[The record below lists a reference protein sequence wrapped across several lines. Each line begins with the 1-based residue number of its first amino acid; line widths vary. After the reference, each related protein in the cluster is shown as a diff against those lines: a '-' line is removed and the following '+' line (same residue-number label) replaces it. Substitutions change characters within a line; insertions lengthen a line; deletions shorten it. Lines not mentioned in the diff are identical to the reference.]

1 MKTCSLRKTYLSL
14 DEIIS
19 TISCINEKIKEKK
32 FDFYADSDNMYM
44 SLGDIQERKTFYS
57 FCDILFQDCNDPNI
71 DGLKS
76 LSWSSSNFKKVL
88 TSNMVKIR
96 DSIEYQTLN
105 KTIPQ
110 HFVNIFHN
118 NALRKKVVL
127 NLIDVIDNFDL
138 EPALS
143 TLLNHIELT
152 NHRNFLSYL
161 NNILKTKSHTNYA
174 YVILTLVV
182 FSVAHDE
189 NHLRIHNV
197 NDEISNLAKQHE
209 TNDNTIFP
217 SLFSDSQYQ
226 TFTTYFY
233 DDYQTDQSEF
243 CKGKITF
250 CDNGDVT
257 FKFEKSEHKE
267 IIYKG
272 HAKLFAPN
280 KLAFI
285 ELIKEGGRDSGALL
299 VFHYSHYPDDP
310 QKVFLRKGFFISTA
324 TTEQNFRPYVK
335 NIILLHT
342 DAKDEQIDLIKGMLK
357 CSDMRNMGDFV
368 IIKSGKQDTLWNKI
382 CNLDF
387 VNNASE
393 NKTAFFNFLD
403 GNKTNK
409 YFVFREDDLDHALKT
424 WLSIDLQRSIVAFV
438 IKSESELP
446 NSIYPYKCQDEL
458 FTVFKDN

>member
-1 MKTCSLRKTYLSL
+1 MKTCSLRKNYLSL

-19 TISCINEKIKEKK
+19 AISCINKKIKEKN
-32 FDFYADSDNMYM
+32 FDFYADSDNIYM
-44 SLGDIQERKTFYS
+44 SLGDIQERKIFYS

-71 DGLKS
+71 DGLKA
-76 LSWSSSNFKKVL
+76 LSWRSSNFKKVL
-88 TSNMVKIR
+88 TSNMVKNR
-96 DSIEYQTLN
+96 DCGDYQTLN
-105 KTIPQ
+105 KAISN

-118 NALRKKVVL
+118 EALRKKVIL

-138 EPALS
+138 EKPLL
-143 TLLNHIELT
+143 TLLDHIELAYY
-152 NHRNFLSYL
+152 HDFLSYL
-161 NNILKTKSHTNYA
+161 KNILNTKSCINYA
-174 YVILTLVV
+174 YVILSLII
-182 FSVAHDE
+182 FSINHDSE
-189 NHLRIHNV
+189 SLILPNV
-197 NDEISNLAKQHE
+197 GLEISELTKKHAIQ
-209 TNDNTIFP
+209 NTSVFP
-217 SLFSDSQYQ
+217 SLFSDSQYH

-243 CKGKITF
+243 CKGNITF
-250 CDNGDVT
+250 FDNGDVT

-342 DAKDEQIDLIKGMLK
+342 DAKDDQIDLIKGMLK
-357 CSDMRNMGDFV
+357 CSDMRNMGDFI

-387 VNNASE
+387 VNNTLE

-409 YFVFREDDLDHALKT
+409 YFVFIEDDLDHALRT
-424 WLSIDLQRSIVAFV
+424 WFLSDLQRSIVAFV